1 MSNKNQS
8 FDENLKEEFKRAGAR
23 TQREVEASGVEHISD
38 VQKERIHAKLR
49 EQIAAYEKEK
59 IYAQLSEEDRK
70 ALELG
75 KELMRKQEDE
85 AAEKKVIHKKKP
97 VRIYLV
103 IAAAVVMA
111 MAFGVTSIG
120 GPRRIIKM
128 MTSSVGDR
136 EVEKVNTN
144 EDNKVIEKERE
155 EEAYQEIKDILGIDP
170 VRLVEY
176 PSGMKYSGVEI
187 DETLLTAEVM
197 YTYHEKNVAYLISAN
212 YTDGSWGID
221 TEDKCVEEYQENI
234 AGVKIQVKRYQ
245 INEAGES
252 RYSAKFSYKGS
263 EYYLIGTMG
272 KEDFEKIIKN
282 LYFFSN

>member
-38 VQKERIHAKLR
+38 AQKERIHAKLR
-49 EQIAAYEKEK
+49 EQIAAYENEK

-85 AAEKKVIHKKKP
+85 AAEKKVVHKKKP

-120 GPRRIIKM
+120 GPKRIIKM

-136 EVEKVNTN
+136 EVEQTDTD
-144 EDNKVIEKERE
+144 DNKVIEKERE
-155 EEAYQEIKDILGIDP
+155 EEAYQEIKDSFGVDP
-170 VRLVEY
+170 VKLIWR
-176 PSGMKYSGVEI
+176 PTDMKFDMLELDDAMQIAEI
-187 DETLLTAEVM
+187 
-197 YTYHEKNVAYLISAN
+197 YYKYKNENVIFCMSTTFRNA
-212 YTDGSWGID
+212 SWGVD
-221 TEDKCVEEYQENI
+221 TEDTVLEEYPMKKD
-234 AGVKIQVKRYQ
+234 GVVIEVKEYKI
-245 INEAGES
+245 ES
-252 RYSAKFSYKGS
+252 TKIRRFSAKFSYKGL
-263 EYYLIGTMG
+263 EYYLIGTME
-272 KEDFEKIIKN
+272 KENFEKILKN
-282 LYFFSN
+282 LYFS

>member
-38 VQKERIHAKLR
+38 AQKERIHAKLR
-49 EQIAAYEKEK
+49 EQIAAYENEK

-85 AAEKKVIHKKKP
+85 AAEKKVVHKKKP

-120 GPRRIIKM
+120 GPKRIIKM

-136 EVEKVNTN
+136 EVEQTDTD
-144 EDNKVIEKERE
+144 DNKVIEKERE
-155 EEAYQEIKDILGIDP
+155 EEAYQEIKEVFGVDP
-170 VRLVEY
+170 VKLIWRPTNMRFKIL
-176 PSGMKYSGVEI
+176 
-187 DETLLTAEVM
+187 ETDNVMQTAEM
-197 YTYHEKNVAYLISAN
+197 YYEYNDINVIFCMSTTFRDAA
-212 YTDGSWGID
+212 WGID
-221 TEDKCVEEYQENI
+221 AEDTVIKEYPMEKEGVVIKIKEYRVENLKEKQ
-234 AGVKIQVKRYQ
+234 
-245 INEAGES
+245 
-252 RYSAKFSYKGS
+252 YSAKFSYKGV
-263 EYYLIGTMG
+263 EYYLIGSMKKT
-272 KEDFEKIIKN
+272 DFEKILKN
-282 LYFFSN
+282 LYFS

>member
-8 FDENLKEEFKRAGAR
+8 FDENLKEEFKRAGAQ

-38 VQKERIHAKLR
+38 AQKERIHAKLR
-49 EQIAAYEKEK
+49 GQIAAYEKEK

-111 MAFGVTSIG
+111 MAFGITSIG

-155 EEAYQEIKDILGIDP
+155 EEAYQEIKEAFGVDP
-170 VRLVEY
+170 VRLLGY
-176 PSGMKYSGVEI
+176 PTGMSYSNIEI
-187 DETLLTAEVM
+187 DSTLLMAEVM
-197 YTYHEKNVAYLISAN
+197 YRYHEKNVAYLISAN
-212 YTDGSWGID
+212 YINSSWGVD
-221 TEDKCVEEYQENI
+221 AEDECKNQYTITKDGIEIEIKEYIIKDSKEE
-234 AGVKIQVKRYQ
+234 
-245 INEAGES
+245 
-252 RYSAKFSYKGS
+252 RYSAKFSCEGL

>member
-8 FDENLKEEFKRAGAR
+8 FDENLKEEFKRAGAQ

-38 VQKERIHAKLR
+38 AQKERIHAKLR
-49 EQIAAYEKEK
+49 EQIAAYENEK

-75 KELMRKQEDE
+75 KELLRKQEDE
-85 AAEKKVIHKKKP
+85 AAEKKVIHKKP

-155 EEAYQEIKDILGIDP
+155 EEAYQEIKDSFGVDP
-170 VRLVEY
+170 VRFIVY
-176 PSGMKYSGVEI
+176 PSGMEYVSAEI
-187 DETLLTAEVM
+187 DKTLLTAELI
-197 YTYHEKNVAYLISAN
+197 YTYHEKNVAYLISASYAN
-212 YTDGSWGID
+212 SSWGVDAEDECTDQYEENINGKKIEIKEYNID
-221 TEDKCVEEYQENI
+221 TS
-234 AGVKIQVKRYQ
+234 
-245 INEAGES
+245 NER
-252 RYSAKFSYKGS
+252 RYSAKFSYKGL
-263 EYYLIGTMG
+263 EYYIIGTME

-282 LYFFSN
+282 LYFS

>member
-38 VQKERIHAKLR
+38 AQKERIHAKLR
-49 EQIAAYEKEK
+49 EQIAAYENEK

-85 AAEKKVIHKKKP
+85 ATEKKVVHKKKP

-120 GPRRIIKM
+120 GPKRIIKM

-155 EEAYQEIKDILGIDP
+155 EEAYQEIKEIFGVDP
-170 VRLVEY
+170 VKLIWR
-176 PSGMKYSGVEI
+176 PTNMKFEI
-187 DETLLTAEVM
+187 LETDDVMQTAEM
-197 YTYHEKNVAYLISAN
+197 YYKCDGVNVIFCMSTTFRDA
-212 YTDGSWGID
+212 SWGID
-221 TEDKCVEEYQENI
+221 AEDTVIEEYPMEKEGVVIKIKEYEVENL
-234 AGVKIQVKRYQ
+234 KEKQF
-245 INEAGES
+245 
-252 RYSAKFSYKGS
+252 SAKFSYKGI
-263 EYYLIGTMG
+263 EYYLIGSM
-272 KEDFEKIIKN
+272 KKADFEKILKN
-282 LYFFSN
+282 LYFS

>member
-38 VQKERIHAKLR
+38 AQKERIHAKLR
-49 EQIAAYEKEK
+49 EQIAAYENEK

-85 AAEKKVIHKKKP
+85 AAEKKVVHKKKP

-120 GPRRIIKM
+120 GPKRIIKM

-136 EVEKVNTN
+136 EVEQTDTD
-144 EDNKVIEKERE
+144 DNKVIEKERE
-155 EEAYQEIKDILGIDP
+155 EEAYQEIKEVFGVDP
-170 VRLVEY
+170 VKLIWRPTNMRFKIL
-176 PSGMKYSGVEI
+176 
-187 DETLLTAEVM
+187 ETDNVMQTAEM
-197 YTYHEKNVAYLISAN
+197 YYEYNDINVIFCMSTTFQDAA
-212 YTDGSWGID
+212 WGID
-221 TEDKCVEEYQENI
+221 AEDTVIKEYPMEKEGVVIKIKEYRVENLKEKQ
-234 AGVKIQVKRYQ
+234 
-245 INEAGES
+245 
-252 RYSAKFSYKGS
+252 YSAKFSYKGV
-263 EYYLIGTMG
+263 EYYLIGSMKKT
-272 KEDFEKIIKN
+272 DFEKILKN
-282 LYFFSN
+282 LYFS

>member
-8 FDENLKEEFKRAGAR
+8 FDENLKEEFKRAGAQ

-38 VQKERIHAKLR
+38 AQKERIHTKLR
-49 EQIAAYEKEK
+49 EQIAAYENEK

-85 AAEKKVIHKKKP
+85 AAEKKVIHKKP

-103 IAAAVVMA
+103 IAVAVVMT

-155 EEAYQEIKDILGIDP
+155 EEAYQEIKEAFGVDP
-170 VRLVEY
+170 VRILIY
-176 PSGMKYSGVEI
+176 PTEMHYTSVEI
-187 DETLLTAEVM
+187 DDALLTAEII
-197 YTYHEKNVAYLISAN
+197 YKYHDKNVAYLISAD
-212 YTDGSWGID
+212 YTKSSLGVDA
-221 TEDKCVEEYQENI
+221 EDECVDQYTI
-234 AGVKIQVKRYQ
+234 TKDGVKIEIKEYEVGKKKEKQF
-245 INEAGES
+245 
-252 RYSAKFSYKGS
+252 SAKFSYKGL
-263 EYYLIGTMG
+263 EYYLIGTME
-272 KEDFEKIIKN
+272 KEDFEKIVKN